1 MWVFKEISISNDLFS
16 PGVDGTINN
25 LFAFY
30 MEGQNKLAP
39 TSSDVY
45 SHQSSSR
52 SLLKDEDFGGSL
64 LS

>member
-1 MWVFKEISISNDLFS
+1 MTCFHQ
-16 PGVDGTINN
+16 GVDGTINN

-30 MEGQNKLAP
+30 MEVQNKLAP

-45 SHQSSSR
+45 PHQSSSR
-52 SLLKDEDFGGSL
+52 SLLKDEEFGGSL